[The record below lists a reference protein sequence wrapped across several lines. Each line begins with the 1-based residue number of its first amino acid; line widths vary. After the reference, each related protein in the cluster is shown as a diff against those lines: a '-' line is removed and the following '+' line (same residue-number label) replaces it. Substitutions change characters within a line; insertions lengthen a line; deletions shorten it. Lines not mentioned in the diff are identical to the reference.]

1 MNNFCSMRYFYKNFI
16 VVIFFFCS
24 AASYATHL
32 KGGEIRVTHISNLT
46 YKATALVYFDAG
58 SAMTNAEPELMM
70 CMGDGQ
76 VIKATRQSL
85 NTLPGVASTSIGI
98 YEATY
103 TYPASGRYQISASID
118 NRNTGILNFPN
129 SELSPMFLWTI
140 FDTSLG
146 NSTPA
151 SPDLQFTGGVR
162 QLFTQDLKV
171 TDVNGDS
178 VSFHLQ
184 KLSRAFPGTCGIRST
199 DQSYIY
205 PNEVNKSGTLKIDQ
219 VTKKL
224 IWNAPAQ
231 AGYYSIAYVVDE
243 WRNGIII
250 SQTYREGLI
259 TVSDKPGETVDIPA
273 FEYPADNGVVTALPY
288 LESPEISIAVEAYP
302 VPTDDF
308 VNVKAYSKSRSVIT
322 LQLIDMQGRILQQI
336 KSRSAEILIQEQFD
350 LRDYPKGMY
359 LIRAENDMESV
370 TQKILR

>member
-1 MNNFCSMRYFYKNFI
+1 MRYFYKNFI
-16 VVIFFFCS
+16 VVIFLFCS

-46 YKATALVYFDAG
+46 YKATAFVYFDAG
-58 SAMTNAEPELMM
+58 SAMTNVEPELMM

-76 VIKATRQSL
+76 VIKAARQSL
-85 NTLPGVASTSIGI
+85 TTLPGLASTSIGI

-103 TYPASGRYQISASID
+103 TYPASGRYQISASIA
-118 NRNTGILNFPN
+118 NRNSGILNFSN
-129 SELSPMFLWTI
+129 SELLPMFLWTI

-162 QLFTQDLKV
+162 QLFTQNLKV

-231 AGYYSIAYVVDE
+231 AGNYSIAYVVDE

-259 TVSDKPGETVDIPA
+259 TVSDKPGEKVDIPA

-336 KSRSAEILIQEQFD
+336 KSHSAEILIQEQFD